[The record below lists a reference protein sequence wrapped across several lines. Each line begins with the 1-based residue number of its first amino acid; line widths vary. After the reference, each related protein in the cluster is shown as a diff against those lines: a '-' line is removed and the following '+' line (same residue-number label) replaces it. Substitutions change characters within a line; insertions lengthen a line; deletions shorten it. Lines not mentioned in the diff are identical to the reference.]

1 MVQNVVSEEMLPS
14 LSAATDLEER
24 LRRSPYWSLRRLV
37 CICQQDHVII
47 RGSVP
52 SYYLRQ
58 IADSMAAN
66 IVGVG
71 RVLSEIQVVSDLSGA
86 SQRGEPQNRFPFTE

>member
-1 MVQNVVSEEMLPS
+1 MFQNAVSQETLPS
-14 LSAATDLEER
+14 CSAATDLEDR

-37 CICQQDHVII
+37 CICQEDHVII

-66 IVGVG
+66 AVGLG
-71 RVLSEIQVVSDLSGA
+71 RVLSEIQVESDLSDV
-86 SQRGEPQNRFPFTE
+86 SQPGELQNHIPFTD